1 MAPPKKSKKSKKDRK
16 LKKNL
21 SLLVPVEPKA
31 AGSDWWDSFFNP
43 RFFFSLSSKSF
54 DHICSLVREDLVSR
68 LPSGLINVEG
78 RLLSVEKQV
87 AIALRRL
94 ASGESQVSVGAAFGV
109 GQSTVSEVAISV
121 IRVLLFV
128 ARPRTFVHGNLPNSM
143 VYRNV
148 EQYPKASNVPGILIL
163 EIDAPIYFAN
173 TNNLRERHRCSWD
186 SHDFKATMAGC
197 MSTTSKTIKSR
208 KKHCPWLPTYPAAMF
223 LGDSDGEG
231 MNLVMY
237 FKKTYLLNSR
247 TESRERLK
255 IWSGVVNPK
264 DLGRSSAEKKLVHAY
279 NDKPVLPHPQHNFY
293 KLSHMHGPNY
303 FEIDLGIHRFNYISR
318 KGLELF

>member
-1 MAPPKKSKKSKKDRK
+1 
-16 LKKNL
+16 
-21 SLLVPVEPKA
+21 
-31 AGSDWWDSFFNP
+31 
-43 RFFFSLSSKSF
+43 
-54 DHICSLVREDLVSR
+54 
-68 LPSGLINVEG
+68 
-78 RLLSVEKQV
+78 
-87 AIALRRL
+87 
-94 ASGESQVSVGAAFGV
+94 
-109 GQSTVSEVAISV
+109 
-121 IRVLLFV
+121 
-128 ARPRTFVHGNLPNSM
+128 M

-173 TNNLRERHRCSWD
+173 TNNLRESYNGWLHVNHIQNNHGKNTVRGSSNAIERQP
-186 SHDFKATMAGC
+186 APLQMVP
-197 MSTTSKTIKSR
+197 R
-208 KKHCPWLPTYPAAMF
+208 KEIQLPTYPAAMF

-255 IWSGVVNPK
+255 ILAGVVNPK
-264 DLGRSSAEKKLVHAY
+264 DLGRSSAEKKFVHAY
-279 NDKPVLPHPQHNFY
+279 NVGVVA
-293 KLSHMHGPNY
+293 LSHMHGPNY